1 MLLKFGTPARV
12 GPDRPWR
19 GDGVAIHTGGM
30 AKTWLSIDIELLGGN
45 GIDLWP
51 RPGRTFALGPSH
63 TFEDLAE
70 AINLAFARWD
80 LSHLSVFTLSDGRI
94 LADEFNGPELGNTAF
109 GPIQEVLD
117 YARVKVARTVNAGDE
132 FKFTFD
138 LGDEWDHHC
147 TVNPGKVDP
156 LEVLGIKP
164 AKPLAYWGWG
174 AMPDQYGRRWP
185 DDDRSAPTPPD
196 PSEPHPMAR
205 GDWPNTGEVPLVD
218 DTEVRAAT
226 ATKDAERFLSAISGS
241 HIDDALQQLGAGVFM
256 ALEQGRDRAETIAL
270 SVLNRLTFRAFPGD
284 GELADALLAKLR
296 SEPSPG
302 LDLNVDVEMLSII
315 HEGMIDEST
324 GGYIDLET
332 ADVIDAAT
340 VDYGDVGDDIDV
352 ENEPDRWLG
361 FDRSETREAWEDMS
375 VFIGRLRDPALRER
389 GQKTIEGQ
397 GAFRRFRSFVDDFE
411 LLERWRLFSEDR
423 KFGRARALLAEN
435 GIRVV

>member
-1 MLLKFGTPARV
+1 
-12 GPDRPWR
+12 
-19 GDGVAIHTGGM
+19 M
-30 AKTWLSIDIELLGGN
+30 AKTWLSIKVELLGG
-45 GIDLWP
+45 GGTELWP

-70 AINLAFARWD
+70 AINAAFARWD
-80 LSHLSVFTLSDGRI
+80 HSHLSVFTLSDGRI

-109 GPIQEVLD
+109 GPVQEVLD
-117 YARVKVARTVNAGDE
+117 YARVKVARTVKAGDE

-138 LGDEWDHHC
+138 LGDDWTHHC

-174 AMPDQYGRRWP
+174 AMPDQYGRRWA
-185 DDDRSAPTPPD
+185 DDDGEAPTPPE
-196 PSEPHPMAR
+196 PSEPHPMTR
-205 GDWPNTGEVPLVD
+205 GAWPNTVETPLVD
-218 DTEVRAAT
+218 DAEVRAAT
-226 ATKDAERFLSAISGS
+226 ATKDADRFLSAISGS
-241 HIDDALQQLGAGVFM
+241 HIDEALQQLGAGMSM
-256 ALEQGRDRAETIAL
+256 ALEQRRDRAETIAL

-302 LDLNVDVEMLSII
+302 LELDVDIEMLSII

-332 ADVIDAAT
+332 GDVIDAAAI
-340 VDYGDVGDDIDV
+340 DYGDNGDDIDI
-352 ENEPDRWLG
+352 ESEPDRWLG
-361 FDRSETREAWEDMS
+361 FGRSETRAAWEDMS
-375 VFIGRLRDPALRER
+375 AFIGRLRDPALRER
-389 GQKTIEGQ
+389 GQNTIEGQ
-397 GAFRRFRSFVDDFE
+397 GAFRRFRSFVDDNE
-411 LLERWRLFSEDR
+411 LLDRWHMFSEDR

-435 GIRVV
+435 DISVI